1 MSRTGEFIYMR
12 TMGYLDIDRDT
23 NQVRTF
29 VCVNTLVS
37 EGEGKRLIE
46 EMKQRFTI
54 MIQGAEIS
62 SNEPDTPAVEN
73 PEQLERA
80 IISLI
85 TNLQHRSDS
94 ECNLSLDGSPEA
106 DAMSEHDSDI
116 SRNAKSPP
124 LELIPPKHS
133 SIRTSIVRSIDVVGS
148 SVKGMALD
156 DSDDDEANAI
166 IESSPSSVASSTA
179 NVQRNT
185 LSRINDDAMPSSSTQ
200 TSPQRSV
207 VTSSQ
212 VSFVV
217 VVVHF
222 PNNNKKQ

>member
-1 MSRTGEFIYMR
+1 MSRTGEFIYLR

-37 EGEGKRLIE
+37 EHEGKRLIQ
-46 EMKQRFTI
+46 EMKKRFTI
-54 MIQGAEIS
+54 MIQETEIS

-85 TNLQHRSDS
+85 TNLQHRNDFDCGASMDGAVSDV
-94 ECNLSLDGSPEA
+94 DT
-106 DAMSEHDSDI
+106 MSEGPDCDSR
-116 SRNAKSPP
+116 SVKSPP

-148 SVKGMALD
+148 SVKCDPD
-156 DSDDDEANAI
+156 DSDDEEHRPA
-166 IESSPSSVASSTA
+166 STASSAAGQPLTDVSEA
-179 NVQRNT
+179 TITSNPM
-185 LSRINDDAMPSSSTQ
+185 AQ
-200 TSPQRSV
+200 TSPHRTALAQVRSV
-207 VTSSQ
+207 MPAARPVDHDSL
-212 VSFVV
+212 
-217 VVVHF
+217 
-222 PNNNKKQ
+222 